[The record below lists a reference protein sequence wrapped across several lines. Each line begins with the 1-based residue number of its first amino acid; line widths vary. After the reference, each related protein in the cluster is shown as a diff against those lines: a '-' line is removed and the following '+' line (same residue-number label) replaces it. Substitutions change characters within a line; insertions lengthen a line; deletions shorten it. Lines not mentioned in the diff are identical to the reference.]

1 MSTFDEQIKEFKKNI
16 IDLIKINY
24 DVSDIT
30 ESNKLLKSN
39 YDEKETNIK
48 DLITKINTEIEKYK
62 SYTTPLKKI
71 NKLYNFYD
79 DLDNY
84 SITFKKLPEPIKA
97 SLKLK
102 KLDLKVIDSSFDI
115 EKEKSIINKFKKFE
129 PGLQNIIPNVDSK
142 FDYNDLISKLK
153 IPLDKKKIN
162 DAVEKISFIKTKENI
177 ILNTSR
183 LQSINKQITEYYTR
197 NNINI
202 NLNPKP
208 IFKMTSPYLKDIPDL
223 IGGNDNTYIIYYK
236 KNEKYFLIIYYI
248 LYNYYE
254 KLLTKKLITDQDN
267 KIIINS
273 DLLNLK
279 YIYTEYTFFFNCYNK
294 LKNIDKQHN
303 NIIFFKHYFQIFIIY
318 YFLKCIL
325 LKFNPD
331 NTRTETEYKE
341 TYISFNILDPSYEE
355 LELEKLIILFIKS
368 TSN

>member
-24 DVSDIT
+24 NVSDIT

-71 NKLYNFYD
+71 KKINKLYNFYD

-102 KLDLKVIDSSFDI
+102 NLDLKVIDSSFDI
-115 EKEKSIINKFKKFE
+115 EKEKSIINKFKKFK

-142 FDYNDLISKLK
+142 FDYNDLISRLK

-162 DAVEKISFIKTKENI
+162 DAVEKISFKNIKTNI
-177 ILNTSR
+177 TLNTSR
-183 LQSINKQITEYYTR
+183 LTLIKKKITEYYRT

-202 NLNPKP
+202 NLEPEP
-208 IFKMTSPYLKDIPDL
+208 TFKLIKSPYLKDIPDL

-236 KNEKYFLIIYYI
+236 KNNMYQITTY
-248 LYNYYE
+248 
-254 KLLTKKLITDQDN
+254 LLFVT
-267 KIIINS
+267 
-273 DLLNLK
+273 
-279 YIYTEYTFFFNCYNK
+279 
-294 LKNIDKQHN
+294 
-303 NIIFFKHYFQIFIIY
+303 
-318 YFLKCIL
+318 
-325 LKFNPD
+325 
-331 NTRTETEYKE
+331 
-341 TYISFNILDPSYEE
+341 
-355 LELEKLIILFIKS
+355 
-368 TSN
+368 